1 VLLEARSR
9 GIDALPSL
17 LFLVGSWE
25 KITLA
30 RSHVCTRARGRVGA
44 RALAMDTEDAI
55 LRWLAPD
62 ETGA

>member
-1 VLLEARSR
+1 V
-9 GIDALPSL
+9 SL

-44 RALAMDTEDAI
+44 RAVARDTEDAI